1 MKDPLFLIAA
11 AAGGFMLS
19 LATASI
25 IHATPVTSLKSSP
38 GVETLHPTSLQQP
51 KTLRAKSL
59 QQPIYID
66 ERGSCTLI
74 GD

>member
-38 GVETLHPTSLQQP
+38 SVERLHTTSLQQSVHADEAVSY
-51 KTLRAKSL
+51 KLSL
-59 QQPIYID
+59 K
-66 ERGSCTLI
+66 
-74 GD
+74 